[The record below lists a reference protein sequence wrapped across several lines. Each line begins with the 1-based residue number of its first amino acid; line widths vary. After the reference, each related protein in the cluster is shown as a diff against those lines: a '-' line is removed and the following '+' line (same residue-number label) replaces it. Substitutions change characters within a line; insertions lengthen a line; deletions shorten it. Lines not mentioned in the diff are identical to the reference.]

1 MGLEALS
8 DDDLMALK
16 AGKLDA
22 VSDKGLMSLK
32 DFQAV
37 KAEGR
42 VKSAPLKFTPSGE
55 KPGQSWDEPGMILA
69 HPSVR
74 AARGITGVDAGLGLV
89 QLAAN
94 AVGQGE
100 GINKTIAELDR
111 QTNESRAALGDKGTD
126 WWNIGGNAASL
137 PMLGAAKAL
146 PETATAAGR
155 IVQGAGFGAAAGA
168 LTPVTDAEDY
178 WSTKGSQTAH
188 GAVVGA
194 LLPAGWEAA
203 KAAGRTARNVAQ
215 PYIGE
220 WGADR
225 AAGRLANEAAGDKAE
240 AVIQALL
247 DAKQHV
253 PGSNPTAG
261 QAASGAGS
269 AEFSALQKAAADR
282 APSVYYGPKGVE
294 GEQNAARVAAVQSV
308 GKDKA
313 ALEAAKLA
321 RSENAAENYGPI
333 MEQRVSPK
341 SQADIMAEAVE
352 NRAASKAEALRDQG
366 RFATTEAQMGE
377 RGNNAVPVPGMPRVP
392 ARVTDFPERAAEAK
406 GAAADASTIAKTR
419 RDEQAFLE
427 QTTETLKNTVGLE
440 NKSLYDFLSRPSM
453 QAALKDAAKGA
464 QERNGYFPQK
474 KGDSFSVANLQRMK
488 ESLDDIVKDPA
499 SFGIKATEAR
509 EIESTRKAFVNWLSE
524 KVPAW
529 RDARLQYSS
538 DSVPINQMQIGQELE
553 KRLVPALSEE
563 AAPRATA
570 YANALRDAPQTVKRA
585 TGQPRYDELGE
596 VMTPKQMEKL
606 TGVQSDLARAAVTD
620 ELARKGASATNRLV
634 GTAVPEI
641 GPTGMFSPKIS
652 VTRALYNRLTGHAT
666 DKILDDLATRM
677 KDPVAMAKL
686 MQDAKP
692 FERKAIVDELMRL
705 QAVAAQGSQ
714 REGN

>member
-16 AGKLDA
+16 AGNLGA
-22 VSDKGLMSLK
+22 VSDRGLMSLK

-37 KAEGR
+37 KAEGL
-42 VKSAPLKFTPSGE
+42 VKSAPPKFTPSGE

-100 GINKTIAELDR
+100 GINKTVAELDR
-111 QTNESRAALGDKGTD
+111 QTNESRAALGDTGTD

-137 PMLGAAKAL
+137 PMLTAAK
-146 PETATAAGR
+146 
-155 IVQGAGFGAAAGA
+155 
-168 LTPVTDAEDY
+168 
-178 WSTKGSQTAH
+178 
-188 GAVVGA
+188 
-194 LLPAGWEAA
+194 LLPATTKAAERIGQGGIFGAVAGATNPVSDPENFWRTKGVQVGSGALAGVVLPAAWEAT
-203 KAAGRTARNVAQ
+203 KAAGRGVRNVAQ
-215 PYIGE
+215 PYMGE
-220 WGADR
+220 AGADR
-225 AAGRLANEAAGDKAE
+225 AAGRLANVAAGDKAE
-240 AVIQALL
+240 EIIQALL
-247 DAKQHV
+247 NAKQHV

-261 QAASGAGS
+261 QAASEVGS

-282 APSVYYGPKGVE
+282 APSVYYGPKGIE
-294 GEQNAARVAAVQSV
+294 GEQNAARLAAVQSV
-308 GKDKA
+308 GRDKP
-313 ALEAAKLA
+313 ALEAARTV

-333 MEQRVSPK
+333 MEQRVTPQ
-341 SQADIMAEAVE
+341 SQAEIMSEAIA

-377 RGNNAVPVPGMPRVP
+377 RGNNAVPVPGMPRVSE
-392 ARVTDFPERAAEAK
+392 RVTNFPERAAEAR
-406 GAAADASTIAKTR
+406 GAASDASGIAKTR

-427 QTTETLKNTVGLE
+427 QTTENLKNTVGLE

-453 QAALKDAAKGA
+453 QAALKDAMNGA
-464 QERNGYFPQK
+464 HERGGSFPQK
-474 KGDSFSVANLQRMK
+474 TGDSFSVANLQRMK
-488 ESLDDIVKDPA
+488 ESLDDMVKDPA

-509 EIESTRKAFVNWLSE
+509 EIESTRKAFVEWLSN

-529 RDARLQYSS
+529 RDARLQYSA

-553 KRLVPALSEE
+553 KRLVPALSDESKQR
-563 AAPRATA
+563 AAV
-570 YANALRDAPQTVKRA
+570 YANALREAPQTIKKA

-596 VMTPKQMEKL
+596 VMTPKQLGTL
-606 TGVQSDLARAAVTD
+606 TGVQDDLARAAVTD
-620 ELARKGASATNRLV
+620 ELARKGAAATNKLI

-666 DKILDDLATRM
+666 DKILGDLSTRM
-677 KDPVAMAKL
+677 QDPVAVAKM
-686 MQDAKP
+686 MQNAKP
-692 FERKAIVDELMRL
+692 FERKAILDALMRA
-705 QAVAAQGSQ
+705 QAPGAEAVQ
-714 REGN
+714 REGQ